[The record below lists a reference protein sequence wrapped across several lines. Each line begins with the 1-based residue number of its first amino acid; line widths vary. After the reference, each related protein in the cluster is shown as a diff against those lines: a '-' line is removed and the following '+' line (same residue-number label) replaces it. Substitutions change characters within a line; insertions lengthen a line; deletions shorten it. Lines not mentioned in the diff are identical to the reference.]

1 MNRLRGFTLV
11 EIMIS
16 VLILGVGLT
25 SVANS
30 YILALR
36 GAAFVENNITA
47 LIIAKEKFENL
58 EFASLKGAIPFS
70 SPAEIIKSSSRDYNY
85 QQEIT
90 LITESVDLAEHLVS
104 ACLTVSWREKNSL
117 KNVTLTSFLLK
128 QKETILPPGL

>member
-1 MNRLRGFTLV
+1 MMLQTGVSNLRGFTLI

-36 GAAFVENNITA
+36 GANSAQNNIAA

-58 EFASLKGAIPFS
+58 KFVSLKGS
-70 SPAEIIKSSSRDYNY
+70 LPATPEPEIIKYSMKEYNY
-85 QQEIT
+85 QEV
-90 LITESVDLAEHLVS
+90 ITELPEADGLAEYLVS
-104 ACLTVSWREKNSL
+104 ACQTINWSEKNSS
-117 KNVTLTSFLLK
+117 KNVTLATYLLR
-128 QKETILPPGL
+128 QKK